1 MTKQVIIISGCIS
14 KLEQYSKWY
23 QLSSRHKKRAKLLI
37 QQLKNFYN
45 SGEYTLCCNIIYMQL
60 ILHQQ
65 QLPDQKRPLE
75 HLYGLNSLGKPQ
87 LDQKLTR
94 MVKSKDR
101 LYSILINTY
110 KDLLKLETYHNINTK
125 PCYGIHWVWLGY
137 QLTSSDIYRIK
148 ACKKHFRRLYPNK
161 NLTFHLWTNNPA
173 LVFPDSEINIE
184 NIAIFA
190 HRSIYARVQVFL
202 RYREYA
208 FASDIVR
215 LLILE
220 RYGGLYLD
228 VSWGAPMLTDLS
240 TSQNIFDLGE
250 HAISLMEYSNE
261 KLNILRHNIVSDK
274 SMHYNSVIG
283 QHRFNMENE
292 LFYVKVYSGSNI

>member
-1 MTKQVIIISGCIS
+1 M
-14 KLEQYSKWY
+14 
-23 QLSSRHKKRAKLLI
+23 
-37 QQLKNFYN
+37 
-45 SGEYTLCCNIIYMQL
+45 
-60 ILHQQ
+60 
-65 QLPDQKRPLE
+65 
-75 HLYGLNSLGKPQ
+75 
-87 LDQKLTR
+87 
-94 MVKSKDR
+94 
-101 LYSILINTY
+101 
-110 KDLLKLETYHNINTK
+110 
-125 PCYGIHWVWLGY
+125 
-137 QLTSSDIYRIK
+137 
-148 ACKKHFRRLYPNK
+148 
-161 NLTFHLWTNNPA
+161 WTNNPA

-250 HAISLMEYSNE
+250 HAISLMEYSNA

-292 LFYVKVYSGSNI
+292 LFYVKVSHIDTHMLYVGITSHPLIVRTIEIIENIFNNEKTMHILQRYRSIILEQGKISAFTKYCGVVDPSRSELETLKFSGMLGNPGAFTNVYPISQAAYDLGLYVEDQYGEFYVDENYRNSINVNRTDQHFKLYRMSTESWLKGNASKQMFIDM